1 MKLLFVHGWG
11 FDARIWE
18 GVRHALPDQETC
30 IADLG
35 YFGEPVAPACEG
47 PVLVVGHSLG
57 AMRILLSPPAHCT
70 GLVAIN
76 GFDRFSADPSDP
88 SGVPRRVID
97 RMIARFRQ
105 QPEQVLADFRMR
117 CGDESALP
125 EGLRQD
131 ALLADLQLLRDGD
144 ARTSAARL
152 GLPVLALQGSED
164 AILPETM
171 RNAVFAEASD
181 IRRDELAGHGH
192 LLPLTAPEWCAD
204 HIRAFA
210 ADLSRA
216 S

>member
-1 MKLLFVHGWG
+1 MRLLFVHGWG
-11 FDARIWE
+11 FDARIWDD
-18 GVRHALPDQETC
+18 VRHALPDHQAC
-30 IADLG
+30 VVDLG
-35 YFGEPVAPACEG
+35 YFGAPVTHHCEG
-47 PVLVVGHSLG
+47 PVLAVGHSLG
-57 AMRILLSPPAHCT
+57 VMRILLTPPSHCV

-105 QPEQVLADFRMR
+105 QPEQVLADFRAR
-117 CGDESALP
+117 CGDESPLA

-131 ALLADLQLLRDGD
+131 SLLTDLELLRDGD
-144 ARTSAARL
+144 ARVSAARL
-152 GLPVLALQGSED
+152 GVPVLALQGSED
-164 AILPETM
+164 AILPDAM
-171 RNAVFAEASD
+171 RKAVFADVPD

-204 HIRAFA
+204 RIRAFA
-210 ADLSRA
+210 AELSRV